1 MNAELWSD
9 VVRSHIQI
17 LRSKVD
23 KDFSVK
29 LIKTAHSM

>member
-17 LRSKVD
+17 IRTKVD
-23 KDFSVK
+23 KGYDKK
-29 LIKTAHSM
+29 LIKTFHSM